1 MAKGSGFSGGK
12 SGILALEINDERE
25 LYELYE
31 HYMHFVQGGALF
43 VPTKRNHELGDELFF
58 LLSVYLHSDPIPMT
72 GKVVWVAHQG
82 SGSSQREGVGVQFT
96 DEQAELKIQIEQALT
111 GTVHAQHPTLT
122 M

>member
-58 LLSVYLHSDPIPMT
+58 C
-72 GKVVWVAHQG
+72 
-82 SGSSQREGVGVQFT
+82 
-96 DEQAELKIQIEQALT
+96 
-111 GTVHAQHPTLT
+111 
-122 M
+122 